1 MNCKIHFIFIIEFQ
15 RCNMTLFKLMIV
27 SAVILFI
34 SSQVNAADAD
44 IYTIEDVS
52 SSAGLVLGK

>member
-1 MNCKIHFIFIIEFQ
+1 
-15 RCNMTLFKLMIV
+15 MTLFKLMIV